1 MVLERVRSA
10 AILFI
15 LLAFLCAQT
24 SGVEN
29 KTAYTRDGVHF
40 VSKERMEENILYE
53 YAQPGDYRSV
63 QVPLDT
69 LVVGASVIPEW
80 LEEKE
85 EEEEEEEEEAKEN
98 GTEEGEYS
106 PDAEEDASKYPY
118 AAIGVGLLLI
128 VGLVALVAW
137 IRSRKSRRG
146 RRKLKRR

>member
-40 VSKERMEENILYE
+40 VSKERMEENVLYE
-53 YAQPGDYRSV
+53 YAQPGDYREV

-80 LEEKE
+80 LEEE
-85 EEEEEEEEEAKEN
+85 EEEKEQEAKEN
-98 GTEEGEYS
+98 GTEEGEDF
-106 PDAEEDASKYPY
+106 PDAEEDALKYPY

-137 IRSRKSRRG
+137 TKSRKSRRS
-146 RRKLKRR
+146 RRKLRRR

>member
-10 AILFI
+10 IILFI

-53 YAQPGDYRSV
+53 YARQSDYREV

-69 LVVGASVIPEW
+69 VVVGASVIPEW

-85 EEEEEEEEEAKEN
+85 EEKEPEAKEDESEVGN
-98 GTEEGEYS
+98 ESVNAKE
-106 PDAEEDASKYPY
+106 AASKYPY

-128 VGLVALVAW
+128 LGLIALAAW
-137 IRSRKSRRG
+137 TKNRKSRRG
-146 RRKLKRR
+146 RRKLRRR

>member
-53 YAQPGDYRSV
+53 YAQPGDYREV

-80 LEEKE
+80 LEEE
-85 EEEEEEEEEAKEN
+85 EEEKEQEAKEN
-98 GTEEGEYS
+98 ETDEGEDS

-146 RRKLKRR
+146 RRKLRRR

>member
-53 YAQPGDYRSV
+53 YAQPGDYREV

-80 LEEKE
+80 LEEE
-85 EEEEEEEEEAKEN
+85 EEEEEQEAKEN
-98 GTEEGEYS
+98 ETEEGEDS

-128 VGLVALVAW
+128 VGLVALAAW
-137 IRSRKSRRG
+137 TKSRKSRRG
-146 RRKLKRR
+146 RRKLRRK

>member
-53 YAQPGDYRSV
+53 YAQPGDYREV

-80 LEEKE
+80 LEEE
-85 EEEEEEEEEAKEN
+85 EEEKEQEAKEN
-98 GTEEGEYS
+98 ETDEGEDS

-137 IRSRKSRRG
+137 TKSRKSRRS
-146 RRKLKRR
+146 RRKLRRR

>member
-53 YAQPGDYRSV
+53 YAQPGDYREV

-80 LEEKE
+80 LEEE
-85 EEEEEEEEEAKEN
+85 EEEKEQEAKEN
-98 GTEEGEYS
+98 GTEEGEDF

-146 RRKLKRR
+146 RRKLRRR

>member
-80 LEEKE
+80 LEEE
-85 EEEEEEEEEAKEN
+85 EEEEKEQEAKEN
-98 GTEEGEYS
+98 ETDEGEDS

-137 IRSRKSRRG
+137 TKSRKSRRG
-146 RRKLKRR
+146 RRKLRRR

>member
-53 YAQPGDYRSV
+53 YAQPGDYREV

-80 LEEKE
+80 LEEE
-85 EEEEEEEEEAKEN
+85 EEEKEQEAKEN
-98 GTEEGEYS
+98 ETDEGEDS

-137 IRSRKSRRG
+137 TKSRKSRRG
-146 RRKLKRR
+146 RRKLRRR